1 MEQPGNNPH
10 RKRIDDSRLTIHD
23 SRFTA
28 PRSRL
33 APLRDRY
40 GRVVTYLRVSI
51 TDRCNLRCF
60 YCLPRDCG
68 VPQRA
73 EQLTLAELTEVVR
86 AAAALGIHKIRITGG
101 EPLVR
106 PGVIDFVGTLSG
118 LAGVTDLALSTNG
131 TLLAEHAVAL
141 KAAGLMRVNVSLDSL
156 RPAVFRAISGRND
169 LDRVVEGIAAA
180 RAAGL
185 RPIKLNVV
193 VMRGVND
200 DELPAMLDFAAER
213 GAQVR
218 FIEYMP
224 LGIGQRWESSYVPRV
239 EILDRIR
246 THLAPEPPQRK
257 PGDTATYYPLRA
269 GGEAGVISP
278 VSCRFCD
285 LCNRL
290 RLTADGK
297 LRPCLTSEGEVDV
310 RPALRPSLSAAA
322 IATAFQHA
330 VAGRP
335 EHGRYRDT
343 TGHAPAGRPMAA
355 IGG

>member
-1 MEQPGNNPH
+1 MASQIGADTRAMFRSLPSGQP
-10 RKRIDDSRLTIHD
+10 S
-23 SRFTA
+23 
-28 PRSRL
+28 L
-33 APLRDRY
+33 AGPLRDRY

-60 YCLPRDCG
+60 YCLPRECG
-68 VPQRA
+68 A
-73 EQLTLAELTEVVR
+73 TSHAELLSFAELATVVR
-86 AAAALGIHKIRITGG
+86 VGVELGIRKIRITGG
-101 EPLVR
+101 EPLLR
-106 PGVIDFVGTLSG
+106 PGVDQFVRALRA
-118 LAGVTDLALSTNG
+118 LPGVSDLALSTNG
-131 TLLAEHAVAL
+131 TLLAEHAAGL

-156 RPAVFRAISGRND
+156 RPGVFRAISGRND
-169 LDRVVEGIAAA
+169 LGRVRAGIAAA
-180 RAAGL
+180 REAGL

-200 DELPAMLDFAAER
+200 DELPAMLDFAAAQ

-224 LGIGQRWESSYVPRV
+224 LGVGRRWDSSYVSRD
-239 EILDRIR
+239 EILERIGG
-246 THLAPEPPQRK
+246 HLSPEPPRRQ
-257 PGDTATYYPLRA
+257 PGEAAVYYALRQ
-269 GGEAGVISP
+269 GGEVGVISP

-290 RLTADGK
+290 RLTADGR

-310 RPALRPSLSAAA
+310 STGLRREVSAKTLAA
-322 IATAFQHA
+322 CFQAA

-335 EHGRYRDT
+335 QQGTYRA
-343 TGHAPAGRPMAA
+343 GPQPATAGVRSMAA